1 MGALLAGGLPG
12 LLNQS
17 SAQMVDGSLKFD
29 KSVGNYQR
37 RTHTAGNRKT
47 YTWSGWIKRSS
58 DLSTNEFFFG
68 GGPDGNNNTEQI
80 TFFFMPSGA
89 FRITTGSIVFRET
102 TRLFR
107 DPSSFYHLVV
117 AFDTTLG
124 SASARIKIYVNGSLV
139 TSYTSQ
145 GDPGEDANTGINAA
159 VEHVLGKGP
168 GSDYSASTYNFDG
181 SMSQVY
187 FIDGQAL
194 GPGYFGFTD
203 PLTGTWR
210 PKKVRQGDTSPVNDG
225 TVWSSGTKTTTGSG
239 LYSGS
244 WDKAFDGNLNI
255 GVANGAPYVY
265 NNSSAT
271 LIFPKPLTGYISV
284 WGSNGSNSATDSAE
298 TDQIILSDG
307 SIFDVSG
314 ITSPNGKWYNF
325 GYKKNIT
332 SIRIEHNAGSGQ
344 GTFLRA
350 IAINGVELL
359 DNDTSSVDFGT
370 NGFYLPMDNDDF
382 NIDKSG
388 KGNNWTKQSFSG
400 TFNDPDVLKD
410 SPSGA
415 VSGGRAQTGITT
427 TSSAPSNYATL
438 NPININDM
446 TGTTSVTVSDGNLTV
461 ANARN
466 GYFGSA
472 LSTLSMTSGK
482 YYCEATVDSNDDT
495 TLACGILKIDPLEYR
510 WGTSDEQI
518 GYFANGY
525 GYRSNNGNKV
535 NNNSNSSYGA
545 SYGNGNTIGIA
556 FNLDAGT
563 VTFYKDNVS
572 QGVAY
577 SSIPAGQ
584 YAFGF
589 SCSETNNKWKV
600 NFGQKPFKF
609 PPPVGFQVLN
619 AANVRPET
627 VITRPDQ
634 YVGTVLYRGTGSAFN
649 INYNFSPDF
658 AWVKGRTF
666 SSNHQWS
673 DTVRNRLVGG
683 IRRLELP
690 TGQAQ
695 DPGGPGFINSGL
707 SINTNAAI
715 NTNEQNFV
723 AWAWKAGGNKNTFN
737 VDDVGYASAAAAGL
751 TGAVNCTQEGASV
764 GTKQGFSITVQE
776 ATSSSGATM
785 QIPHGLT
792 QKPDFIIGKDI
803 DTGSTNW
810 GVYHASLGA
819 TKKIELDQTG
829 GSAANANYWDE
840 TEPTSSVIYTNAASF
855 MYTSSSFVLYSWHNV
870 PGLQKFGLYNGSG
883 GGNGPF
889 IELGFKPS
897 ILIIKRTD
905 SSGDHWF
912 IHDGVRNTFN
922 PAKNRLYPSWNQT
935 EFSNVD
941 ALDLLSNGFKIRTG
955 DTSWNADTGTYIYA
969 AWAEASASNLY
980 SGQSNAR

>member
-1 MGALLAGGLPG
+1 MGVLLAGGLPG

-17 SAQMVDGSLKFD
+17 SAQVIDGSLKFD
-29 KSVGNYQR
+29 KLTSHHLS
-37 RTHTAGNRKT
+37 RTPTSSNRKT
-47 YTWSGWIKRSS
+47 WTWSSWIKNSVKI
-58 DLSTNEFFFG
+58 
-68 GGPDGNNNTEQI
+68 GNNPRIFTAGSGGTNTLEI
-80 TFFFMPSGA
+80 TILGSGEA
-89 FRITTGSIVFRET
+89 NELRVLGDVGGSRKLNWTTDRQLRDTGWFHIT
-102 TRLFR
+102 
-107 DPSSFYHLVV
+107 V
-117 AFDTTLG
+117 ALDTTL
-124 SASARIKIYVNGSLV
+124 SASSNRLKLYYNGVL
-139 TSYTSQ
+139 Q
-145 GDPGEDANTGINAA
+145 GSGA
-159 VEHVLGKGP
+159 
-168 GSDYSASTYNFDG
+168 ASTYPSLNDVFEVNNNSVHYIGKSGPYTEYFDG
-181 SMSQVY
+181 SMSQCY
-187 FIDGQAL
+187 FIDGLAL
-194 GPGYFGFTD
+194 GPDSFGFTD
-203 PLTGTWR
+203 PLTNTWR
-210 PKKVRQGDTSPVNDG
+210 PKKFKAEGTTVNNG
-225 TVWSSGTKTTTGSG
+225 TNWSSNFSGNGGTQPSN
-239 LYSGS
+239 
-244 WDKAFDGNLNI
+244 AFDGN
-255 GVANGAPYVY
+255 GPRQNGYVHSGSELIVNFPAPG
-265 NNSSAT
+265 
-271 LIFPKPLTGYISV
+271 LTGRIIVYGGTGA
-284 WGSNGSNSATDSAE
+284 GSHNSTTTD
-298 TDQIILSDG
+298 TFTLSDG
-307 SIFDVSG
+307 SVLTSQEKYDVAPYFS
-314 ITSPNGKWYNF
+314 TLDF
-325 GYKKNIT
+325 GAKKNIT
-332 SIRIEHNAGSGQ
+332 SLTCSAGYTLYAVSVD
-344 GTFLRA
+344 
-350 IAINGVELL
+350 GVVLKDSTTQNL
-359 DNDTSSVDFGT
+359 DFGT
-370 NGFYLPMDNDDF
+370 NGFYLPMDNEDDF
-382 NIDKSG
+382 AVDKSG
-388 KGNNWTKQSFSG
+388 KGNNWTENGFIG

-446 TGTTSVTVSDGNLTV
+446 TGTTSVTVSDGNLSV

-518 GYFANGY
+518 GYFTNGY

-619 AANVRPET
+619 VANVRPET

-634 YVGTVLYRGTGSAFN
+634 YVGTVLYEGTGSAFN
-649 INYNFSPDF
+649 INYNFTPDF

-666 SSNHQWS
+666 SSNHQIS

-683 IRRLELP
+683 LRRLELP

-695 DPGGPGFINSGL
+695 DGGGPGFINSGL
-707 SINTNAAI
+707 NINTGAAI
-715 NTNEQNFV
+715 NTDDQNFV
-723 AWAWKAGGNKNTFN
+723 AWCWKAGGNKNTFN

-803 DTGSTNW
+803 DTASTNW

-819 TKKIELDQTG
+819 TKKIDLDQTG
-829 GSAANANYWDE
+829 GSATNANYWDE

-912 IHDGVRNTFN
+912 IHDGVRNTGN
-922 PAKNRLYPSWNQT
+922 PANRRLYPSWNQT

-941 ALDLLSNGFKIRTG
+941 ALDLLSNGFKIKTG

-969 AWAEASASNLY
+969 AWAEAPTFNLY
-980 SGQSNAR
+980 GGQSNAR